1 MVFLQGEIVPFDN
14 NYRRALDTINSFQE
28 ALKKTGAAV
37 TALALPLDLRPQA
50 TVSSE
55 AAVQGPARKATF
67 VLKLVW
73 KPA

>member
-28 ALKKTGAAV
+28 ASKTGAAV